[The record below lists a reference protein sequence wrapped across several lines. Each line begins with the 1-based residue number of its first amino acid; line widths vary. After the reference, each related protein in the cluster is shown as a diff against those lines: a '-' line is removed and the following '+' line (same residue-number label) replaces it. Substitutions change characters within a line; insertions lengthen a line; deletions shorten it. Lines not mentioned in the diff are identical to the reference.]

1 MKVFDGYIS
10 VNWSEVSI
18 LEGLQI
24 IQTVSN
30 AKNDHAMATYTK
42 FLVDLSKFKNGES
55 IFYWLILEHLSD
67 VIINRTNSKQRK
79 KILEILT
86 NLVQVIRIWGVKRD
100 DELFDSGFFKN
111 LFRLRNRIK

>member
-1 MKVFDGYIS
+1 M
-10 VNWSEVSI
+10 SI

-30 AKNDHAMATYTK
+30 SKNEHAMATFII
-42 FLVDLSKFKNGES
+42 FLVDLSKFSNGES

-67 VIINRTNSKQRK
+67 VILNRTNSKQKK

-86 NLVQVIRIWGVKRD
+86 NLVQV
-100 DELFDSGFFKN
+100 SHS
-111 LFRLRNRIK
+111 

>member
-10 VNWSEVSI
+10 VSWSEVSI

-55 IFYWLILEHLSD
+55 IFYWLILEHLPD
-67 VIINRTNSKQRK
+67 VILKRTNSKQRK

-86 NLVQVIRIWGVKRD
+86 NLVQVIRIWPKLYGV
-100 DELFDSGFFKN
+100 
-111 LFRLRNRIK
+111 LRGPTSSTRAVRK

>member
-1 MKVFDGYIS
+1 MSKIFDFNAFYEYIS
-10 VNWSEVSI
+10 VSWSEVSI

-30 AKNDHAMATYTK
+30 TKNDHAMATYTK
-42 FLVDLSKFKNGES
+42 FLVNLSKFKNGDS
-55 IFYWLILEHLSD
+55 IFYWLILEHLPD

-86 NLVQVIRIWGVKRD
+86 NLVQVIRVKDFKRVNVHRD
-100 DELFDSGFFKN
+100 KFLKKIS
-111 LFRLRNRIK
+111 I

>member
-1 MKVFDGYIS
+1 
-10 VNWSEVSI
+10 
-18 LEGLQI
+18 
-24 IQTVSN
+24 
-30 AKNDHAMATYTK
+30 MATYTK

-55 IFYWLILEHLSD
+55 FFYWLILEHLPD

-86 NLVQVIRIWGVKRD
+86 NLVQVIQTRVFKRV
-100 DELFDSGFFKN
+100 DELDSGFFKN

>member
-1 MKVFDGYIS
+1 
-10 VNWSEVSI
+10 
-18 LEGLQI
+18 
-24 IQTVSN
+24 
-30 AKNDHAMATYTK
+30 MATYTK
-42 FLVDLSKFKNGES
+42 FLIDLSKFKNGES

-86 NLVQVIRIWGVKRD
+86 YLVQVIRIRVFKRV
-100 DELFDSGFFKN
+100 DELDSGFLKN